1 MRGRNEE
8 GAALLSVLLLVAVMA
23 VLAVSALERLKLS
36 THLAAN
42 GAAMDQARA
51 YSQAAETLALM
62 RITDLAQR
70 DPAKT
75 TLAGGWNGKR
85 IPIPIPG
92 GIATLRVRDGGNCF
106 NLNSVATGA
115 RGDQLSPNPTGIGQF
130 VALMVAI
137 GIDVAPARR
146 IAAALT
152 DWVDSDSVASPE
164 GAEDDYYRGLASPY
178 LPANA
183 RMADASELRAVAGV
197 TPEIYERLRP
207 WVCALPDSDLSPL
220 NINTLTLEQAPLFAM
235 LLPEQLDVP
244 RARKMLAQR
253 PAAGYE
259 SLVRFWQLPALE
271 ALNPGADVIAQT
283 KLNTR
288 WFALDI
294 SIELGSAELQET
306 ALIDGA
312 LAPARLVSRQWG
324 DPS

>member
-1 MRGRNEE
+1 MLT
-8 GAALLSVLLLVAVMA
+8 AL
-23 VLAVSALERLKLS
+23 
-36 THLAAN
+36 
-42 GAAMDQARA
+42 
-51 YSQAAETLALM
+51 
-62 RITDLAQR
+62 
-70 DPAKT
+70 
-75 TLAGGWNGKR
+75 
-85 IPIPIPG
+85 
-92 GIATLRVRDGGNCF
+92 
-106 NLNSVATGA
+106 
-115 RGDQLSPNPTGIGQF
+115 
-130 VALMVAI
+130 
-137 GIDVAPARR
+137 
-146 IAAALT
+146 
-152 DWVDSDSVASPE
+152 PE
-164 GAEDDYYRGLASPY
+164 S
-178 LPANA
+178 LPW
-183 RMADASELRAVAGV
+183 DELRAVAGV
-197 TPEIYERLRP
+197 THEIYERLRP